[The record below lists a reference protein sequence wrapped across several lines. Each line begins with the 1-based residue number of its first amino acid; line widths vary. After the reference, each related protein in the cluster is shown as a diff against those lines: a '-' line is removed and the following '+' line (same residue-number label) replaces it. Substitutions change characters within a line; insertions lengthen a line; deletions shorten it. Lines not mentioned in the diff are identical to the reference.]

1 MHEERTVET
10 ARQLSAT
17 LTAGDLDHTVRQ
29 ITTAAVAVLP
39 HVRYASLTVRH
50 ADGSLETNAPT
61 DDLLWRIDAAQYE
74 LQEGPCYEAAVDT
87 AHVISRDLAVDE
99 RFPRYGQ
106 VAVDA
111 GIRSQ
116 AGLRLF
122 DTPKAQGALNL
133 YSPTVGAFDD
143 LASIHELF
151 THQAA
156 VAIAYA
162 QEVHNLQEAMLTRK
176 LIGQAIGIV
185 MERYGL
191 TEERAFAFLTRLSQ
205 HRNVKLRLV
214 AQELVAATEQ
224 QSDAES

>member
-1 MHEERTVET
+1 MHEERMVET
-10 ARQLSAT
+10 ARRLSGT
-17 LTAGDLDHTVRQ
+17 LTAGDLDHTLRQ

-39 HVRYASLTVRH
+39 EVRYASLTVRH
-50 ADGSLETNAPT
+50 ADGSLETVAPT
-61 DDLLWRIDAAQYE
+61 DDLLWRLDAAQYE

-87 AHVISRDLAVDE
+87 AHVISPDLAIDE
-99 RFPRYGQ
+99 RFPRYGR

-111 GIRSQ
+111 GVRSQ

-122 DTPKAQGALNL
+122 DTPKSQGALNL

-143 LASIHELF
+143 LGSINELF
-151 THQAA
+151 AHQAA
-156 VAIAYA
+156 MAIAYA
-162 QEVHNLQEAMLTRK
+162 QEVHNLQEAMATRK

-214 AQELVAATEQ
+214 AQEIVAATEQ